1 MEIIPEVA
9 RNSGT
14 LICRKDRGTLCPLFL
29 RITSFLRITRYLIRL
44 NIQGENLPSSLGQ
57 GEQAAIPDPGY
68 ARSGESL
75 GSLAGNHDPGPSTDI
90 HIGGQTL
97 ELLVKI

>member
-29 RITSFLRITRYLIRL
+29 RISQVLRYLLRL
-44 NIQGENLPSSLGQ
+44 NIQESHRILPSALDQ
-57 GEQAAIPDPGY
+57 GEQAAILDPGD
-68 ARSGESL
+68 AGTGESL
-75 GSLAGNHDPGPSTDI
+75 GGLAGNHNPGARTHI
-90 HIGGQTL
+90 HIRRQTL
-97 ELLVKI
+97 EFLVKI